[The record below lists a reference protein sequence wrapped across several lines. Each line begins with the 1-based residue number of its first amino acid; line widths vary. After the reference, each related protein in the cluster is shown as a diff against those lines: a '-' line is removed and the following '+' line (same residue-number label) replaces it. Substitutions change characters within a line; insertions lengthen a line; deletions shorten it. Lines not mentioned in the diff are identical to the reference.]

1 MKVSD
6 LFLEVENIKNPKKL
20 SQQNKKKLRDV
31 LSGMFDTIERVEKD
45 GDIHLKS
52 DTEKIDLLKNIIAN
66 MVKDEE
72 QKSII
77 KGEN

>member
-6 LFLEVENIKNPKKL
+6 LLLEVENIKTPKKL
-20 SQQNKKKLRDV
+20 SKENKKKLKDY
-31 LSGMFDTIERVEKD
+31 LSDIFDTIERVEKD

-52 DTEKIDLLKNIIAN
+52 DKEKIDLLKNLVSD
-66 MVKDEE
+66 MTKDEE

-77 KGEN
+77 KGES